1 MTPAMKLAFVIGEL
15 AAFVLGLGL
24 RPVLLDLRDELRFR
38 RHLKRCDHCR
48 RVVASNGPRWL
59 LCGEGR
65 GLPPTRPSERQLRAA
80 LRASAGVPERRSD
93 GN

>member
-1 MTPAMKLAFVIGEL
+1 MTPALKLAFVVGEL
-15 AAFVLGLGL
+15 AALLLGLML
-24 RPVLLDLRDELRFR
+24 RPVLADLLKALRFS
-38 RHLKRCDHCR
+38 RHAAACSQCS

-65 GLPPTRPSERQLRAA
+65 GLPPTRPSERQLREA
-80 LRASAGVPERRSD
+80 LRASAGIPERRGD